1 MKRVLVVYYT
11 QTGQLGSVVRSLT
24 APLAASPEV
33 ALRVVRLQPQPP
45 YPFPWPLFR
54 FLDVF
59 PESVYLESPP
69 IQPVDVAADESF
81 DLVIIA
87 YQVWFLSPSLPVT
100 AFLKS
105 ETGRRLLGG
114 KPIVTIIT
122 CRNMWL
128 MAQEKMKRLLSDM
141 GARLID
147 NVVLTDRGGLSTFV
161 TTPRWL
167 LTGRN
172 DGFWGFPRAGIA
184 AADIVACERFG
195 RALGDALARNEERA
209 GKPLLSGLRAVD
221 VDERLIASERVGQR
235 SFLVWGRLLRAV
247 GPQGSWRRLPVLL
260 VYVVFLVSLI
270 LTVVPLTMML
280 KALLRPLVAR
290 RLAAQKA
297 YFEQPSGSSAHRMS
311 TLRGG

>member
-11 QTGQLGSVVRSLT
+11 QTGQLGAVVRRLT
-24 APLAASPEV
+24 APLADRPDVVLRLLPLEPEP
-33 ALRVVRLQPQPP
+33 A
-45 YPFPWPLFR
+45 YPFPWPFFR
-54 FLDVF
+54 FLDAF
-59 PESVYLESPP
+59 PESVYLDPP
-69 IQPVDVAADESF
+69 PLKPIEVAADESF
-81 DLVIIA
+81 DLIILA

-105 ETGRRLLGG
+105 ETGRRLLAG
-114 KPIVTIIT
+114 KPIVTIIA

-128 MAQEKMKRLLSDM
+128 MAQEKMKQLLTDA

-147 NVVLTDRGGLSTFV
+147 NVVLTDRGGLSTFI

-172 DGFWGFPRAGIA
+172 DGFWGFPPAGIA
-184 AADIVACERFG
+184 AADVLGCERFG
-195 RALGDALARNEERA
+195 HALAHALARDEERA
-209 GKPLLSGLRAVD
+209 GQPLLRGLRAVE

-247 GPQGSWRRLPVLL
+247 GPPGSWRRLPVLL

-270 LTVVPLTMML
+270 LTVVPLTLLL
-280 KALLRPLVAR
+280 KALLRPLLAR

-297 YFEQPSGSSAHRMS
+297 YFEQPSGSSRHRLS
-311 TLRGG
+311 TARGG